1 MVFKQILEP
10 SGEWINQ
17 TGERV
22 TLLSGHI
29 AYTPEGVN
37 VGWTEFNTLEDCAMA
52 WGLTY
57 QPIEQLPYE

>member
-1 MVFKQILEP
+1 MVFKQISEP

-37 VGWTEFNTLEDCAMA
+37 VGWVEFESAQECEKE
-52 WGLTY
+52 WGLRHE
-57 QPIEQLPYE
+57 PIIVE

>member
-37 VGWTEFNTLEDCAMA
+37 VGWTEFDTVEDCALA
-52 WGLTY
+52 WGLRF
-57 QPIEQLPYE
+57 QPPNSD